1 LIGQIRGIIVAK
13 NPPEILVEVAG
24 ITYEIQVPMSTLYK
38 LPELGQQLLLHTHFV
53 VREDAQLLYGFY
65 ESKDKTMFRSLIKVN
80 GVGPKMALAI
90 LSGMEPDEFVR
101 IVRSNDVTAMI
112 NMPGIGKKT
121 AERLIIEMR
130 DRLNDWSAVES
141 VESGSNP
148 KKTPNSI
155 TRDAETAMVSL
166 GYKPQQAARAIA
178 MAMKENCDI
187 TDSEELIRRAL
198 KSMA

>member
-24 ITYEIQVPMSTLYK
+24 ITYEIQVPMSTIYK

-90 LSGMEPDEFVR
+90 LSGMEPDEFVQ

-130 DRLNDWSAVES
+130 DRLKDWGAIES
-141 VESGSNP
+141 LKSGLSREEAP
-148 KKTPNSI
+148 TSI
-155 TRDAETAMVSL
+155 TRDAETALVSL

-178 MAMKENCDI
+178 MVMKENNDI
-187 TDSEELIRRAL
+187 TDSEELIRYAL